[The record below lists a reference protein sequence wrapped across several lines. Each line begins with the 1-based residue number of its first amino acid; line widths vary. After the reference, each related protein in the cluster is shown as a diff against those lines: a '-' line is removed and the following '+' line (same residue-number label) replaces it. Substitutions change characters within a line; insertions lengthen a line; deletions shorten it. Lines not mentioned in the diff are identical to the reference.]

1 MVPSG
6 SELPTVRGKRK
17 GDTGGVGERVLHT
30 HPRAH
35 ARPTCLQRHIRANT
49 RAPANTHRDPDT
61 SIQKHACA
69 NTCPPLPLLPL
80 FKNRKNQLLRLED
93 SPPGGLLASGPTL
106 PSHLPKWRA
115 PGRKGAQCE
124 TGKVFALS
132 WPDYRGHP
140 GPGRPAQPF
149 PLPLPVCFPVCRA
162 ISGQAVSRT
171 WCPLGLNYL
180 AGPWPLKW
188 LQRPSGGYFS
198 LTCHHLFSWAPGLWP
213 GIFN

>member
-1 MVPSG
+1 MGGG
-6 SELPTVRGKRK
+6 SFT
-17 GDTGGVGERVLHT
+17 HT
-30 HPRAH
+30 HVHTHDPH
-35 ARPTCLQRHIRANT
+35 ASEGIYAQTHTRVQTRTGTQTPLYRNMPVRT
-49 RAPANTHRDPDT
+49 RAPPCHCFPSLRTGRT
-61 SIQKHACA
+61 SSWK
-69 NTCPPLPLLPL
+69 
-80 FKNRKNQLLRLED
+80 RLED

-132 WPDYRGHP
+132 WPNYRGHP

-149 PLPLPVCFPVCRA
+149 PLPLPVYFPVCRA

-198 LTCHHLFSWAPGLWP
+198 LTCHHFIFLGSWPVARH
-213 GIFN
+213 F